1 MRALLF
7 FVAWGVLEA
16 TPLPPELWQEDEY
29 HVRTWITD
37 DGLPYNSL
45 NQILQDERGFIWL
58 ATLAGLARY
67 DGHQFKTFE
76 LPPEFTPNGY
86 NVRSI
91 AEEGPDSLIL
101 LPTNGDVVRLQGG
114 KYSRHP
120 ASEFFQGLR
129 PSEVFVAGDGALWIG
144 EAGGKVLRWHEGQGR
159 WFTPEE
165 NPRLLARFSFV
176 SGSAGETWIASG
188 SFLGRYHDGELTR
201 VDLGLEEDV
210 IIAPSSSGDFF
221 WVGTPNGLHRY
232 ANGRLDTVAREVPWQ
247 GRLTALQ
254 HMFQD
259 RAGVLWLATWRTG
272 LHRWTGEAF
281 TRIDVD
287 LTVMY
292 VTEDRDQNLWLATIG
307 NGVAQVRLKNHR
319 LLDTRY
325 GVLEPASTGVHV
337 AADDTLWIANGNGG
351 IARFQDGR
359 AEPLQWTI
367 DGAPGAFA
375 TVISDPSGNL
385 WAGGRDGLFHLPR
398 GSSAEPRQL
407 PQSGRGVNLLF
418 ASRSGDV
425 WYYAL
430 SGQLGYYRNGEL
442 HGLTAADGYDGQVIR
457 AMAEDPSGRIWLGA
471 ATGDLLYMSGGRMH
485 RFNDGRS
492 RRQPIHDLYVD
503 RDGDLWIATAG
514 GLLYKDREDNLLA
527 FTTAHGLADDLLVRM
542 LDDDRG
548 LLWFAARSGIFFVDK
563 AGLLSV
569 ARGKAER
576 FVSHRFGRDQGL
588 SGATPQLNSQP
599 SAGKTADGRLW
610 FATAKGIVSID
621 PASLQRHKPA
631 PPVFIDEMLI
641 NDVLVPIQ
649 SGTTVPAGRN
659 RIELRFTAPSFGPE
673 RVQMQHRLEGAD
685 PDWVETSDAHAASYS
700 GLAPGKYRLQVRVR
714 NGMGEWSSV
723 PASLGFTIL
732 PAWWQT
738 IWMQLGV
745 LAAASALA
753 AWVARH
759 WSQRKLKSRLRR
771 LEQEHALELERA
783 RIARNLHDDLGG
795 SLTQI
800 GLMAD
805 RLREAPGT
813 ELPPALGRLAA
824 QTRRLHVEL
833 ASIIWSVSP
842 KNNSLNQLAAF
853 MSRYARRLFRYST
866 THCQVEEAGN
876 IPAHI
881 LSPDVQHHLLA
892 IVKEALNNV
901 LTHAQAGQVVLR
913 TSYARG
919 IFRLVV
925 EDNGIGFRPDD
936 LNEDEGNGLVN
947 IRTRIAEIGGT
958 LTLTSSPGQG
968 TRLAIA
974 YPCTAAG
981 RQRSRQARRQNETI
995 ACP

>member
-1 MRALLF
+1 M
-7 FVAWGVLEA
+7 VLEA
-16 TPLPPELWQEDEY
+16 TPLPPGLWQEDEY

-45 NQILQDERGFIWL
+45 NQILQDQRGFIWL

-120 ASEFFQGLR
+120 ASDFFDGLR
-129 PSEVFVAGDGALWIG
+129 PIEVFVAGDGALWIG
-144 EAGGKVLRWHEGQGR
+144 ETGGKLLRWHEGRGR
-159 WFTPEE
+159 WFEPQDTSQ
-165 NPRLLARFSFV
+165 LAARFSFV
-176 SGSAGETWIASG
+176 GGRGGETWIASG
-188 SFLGRYHDGELTR
+188 NFLGRYHDGEFTR
-201 VDLGLEEDV
+201 IDLGLNQEVV
-210 IIAPSSSGDFF
+210 IASSNSDAFF
-221 WVGTPNGLHRY
+221 WVGTPDGLHRY
-232 ANGRLDTVAREVPWQ
+232 ENGRLNTVSLEVPWK
-247 GRLTALQ
+247 GRLTSLQ
-254 HMFQD
+254 HMHHD
-259 RAGVLWLATWRTG
+259 RAGILWLATGRLG
-272 LHRWTGEAF
+272 LHRWTGEDF
-281 TRIDVD
+281 TRIDTDVS
-287 LTVMY
+287 VRY
-292 VTEDRDQNLWLATIG
+292 VIEDRDGNIWLATSG
-307 NGVAQVRLKNHR
+307 NGVAQVRHKDHR
-319 LLDTRY
+319 VLDARY
-325 GVLEPASTGVHV
+325 GLLEPSSTGVHV
-337 AADDTLWIANGNGG
+337 APDDTLWIANGNGG
-351 IARFQDGR
+351 IAQFREGR
-359 AEPLQWTI
+359 AEPLWWMI
-367 DGAPGAFA
+367 DGSPAALT
-375 TVISDPSGNL
+375 TVIADPSGGI
-385 WAGGRDGLFHLPR
+385 WAGGRDGLLHLPK
-398 GSSAEPRQL
+398 GSPGTPRRMAEPH
-407 PQSGRGVNLLF
+407 RGVQLLF
-418 ASRSGDV
+418 SSRAGDV

-430 SGQLGYYRNGEL
+430 NGRLGFYRNGEL
-442 HGLTAADGYDGQVIR
+442 QVLTAAEGYEGQAIR

-471 ATGDLLYMSGGRMH
+471 ATGDLLYMKDGRIH
-485 RFNDGRS
+485 RFNDGHG

-514 GLLYKDREDNLLA
+514 GLLYKDGADQLLA
-527 FTTAHGLADDLLVRM
+527 FTTAQGLADDLLVRM

-563 AGLLSV
+563 AGLLAV
-569 ARGKAER
+569 GRGKAER

-599 SAGKTADGRLW
+599 SAGKTSDGRLW

-621 PASLQRHKPA
+621 PDSLQRHKPA

-641 NDVLVPIQ
+641 NDVPVTVQ

-685 PDWVETSDAHAASYS
+685 PDWVDTSDAHAASYS

-732 PAWWQT
+732 PGWWQT

-745 LAAASALA
+745 LAGASALA

-805 RLREAPGT
+805 RLREAPGA

-842 KNNSLNQLAAF
+842 KNNSLRLLAAF
-853 MSRYARRLFRYST
+853 MSRYARRLFRYSST
-866 THCQVEEAGN
+866 RCLVEEAGN

-892 IVKEALNNV
+892 IMKEALNNV
-901 LTHAQAGQVVLR
+901 LTHAQASQVVLR
-913 TSYARG
+913 TSYSRG
-919 IFRLVV
+919 IFHLVV
-925 EDNGIGFRPDD
+925 EDDGVGFRLDE
-936 LNEDEGNGLVN
+936 LNEDQGNGMVN

-958 LTLTSSPGQG
+958 LSLMSSPGQG

-981 RQRSRQARRQNETI
+981 RQRSRQTRRQNETI